1 MMLGGEGDDNDVV
14 ILLVVVVANNNTIV
28 VVVVA
33 TAGDYDNAG
42 IVVVVAAVWNS
53 ALLCVLSFA
62 ICIKFLFLVWLSG
75 RTQTLLPSVS
85 VRPSVQLVKAKFLFT
100 AEL

>member
-1 MMLGGEGDDNDVV
+1 MVLGGEGDDNDVV

-42 IVVVVAAVWNS
+42 IVVVAAVWN
-53 ALLCVLSFA
+53 CFTMCPV
-62 ICIKFLFLVWLSG
+62 ICNLY
-75 RTQTLLPSVS
+75 
-85 VRPSVQLVKAKFLFT
+85 
-100 AEL
+100 